1 MILYFKKV
9 LKIGMRQEDKKMAKE
24 LNQQLEPLFSH
35 KQNEDFTAR
44 KSKQVRVMQL
54 QKQKR

>member
-1 MILYFKKV
+1 
-9 LKIGMRQEDKKMAKE
+9 MRQEDKKMAKE